1 MKRTTSVACLLGLT
15 AIAFGCGGC
24 ANQASMRAHQD
35 YALTTLGPEMDPS
48 GPQQPG
54 VFRLGA
60 GDALGQAIFANYIA
74 VARSNPHWQYAGAE
88 TTE

>member
-1 MKRTTSVACLLGLT
+1 MKRTGIVASLLGVTALLT
-15 AIAFGCGGC
+15 GGC
-24 ANQASMRAHQD
+24 ANQSSMRAHQE
-35 YALTTLGPEMDPS
+35 YSLGTLGAAEMDPS

-60 GDALGQAIFANYIA
+60 GDALGQAIFANYVA
-74 VARSNPHWQYAGAE
+74 VAHTNSQWRYAGAE